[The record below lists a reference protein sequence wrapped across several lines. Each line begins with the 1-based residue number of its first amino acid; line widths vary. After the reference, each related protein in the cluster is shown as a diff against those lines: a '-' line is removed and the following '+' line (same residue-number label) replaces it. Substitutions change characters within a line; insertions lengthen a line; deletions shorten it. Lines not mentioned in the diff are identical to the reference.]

1 MRTDEAAA
9 DSDEVCHPKSK
20 RPIKKRGCV
29 SVLLSMYLF
38 IRHLCISQQ
47 WYDHYLQWNQSEY
60 PGVKNLRFSPDQ
72 VWTPD
77 ILLYNR

>member
-1 MRTDEAAA
+1 MVRSLQTFCFLAVLVKSELKA
-9 DSDEVCHPKSK
+9 VC
-20 RPIKKRGCV
+20 
-29 SVLLSMYLF
+29 L
-38 IRHLCISQQ
+38 QT

-60 PGVKNLRFSPDQ
+60 PGVKNLRFTSDQ